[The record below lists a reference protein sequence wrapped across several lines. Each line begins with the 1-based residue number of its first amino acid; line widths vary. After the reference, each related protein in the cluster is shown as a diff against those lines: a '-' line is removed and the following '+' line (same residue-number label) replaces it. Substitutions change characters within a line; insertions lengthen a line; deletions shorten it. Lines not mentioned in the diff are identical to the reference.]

1 MEQSFKLVD
10 GTFTQKEASEILL
23 NLYRNKLQFHQMKQ
37 FSSQERL
44 GHDDVNAIHK
54 IQQLQSA
61 IDMISEILKSAKDS
75 NQDVVIESNV
85 TLRFV
90 NKKD

>member
-44 GHDDVNAIHK
+44 GNDDVNAIHK

-61 IDMISEILKSAKDS
+61 IDMISEVLKSAKDS